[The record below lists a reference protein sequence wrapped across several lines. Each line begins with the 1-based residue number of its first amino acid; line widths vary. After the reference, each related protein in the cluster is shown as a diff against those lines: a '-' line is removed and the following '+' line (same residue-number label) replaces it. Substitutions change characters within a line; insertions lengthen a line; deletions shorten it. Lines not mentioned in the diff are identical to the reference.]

1 MWWQVRNVE
10 YKDPVAEEW
19 EKFQKTIQREDE
31 VGSAFVFSY
40 MPAYL
45 YLCALS
51 LLIYTWKVSEALL
64 LERDEETKDE
74 REMMEVNE
82 QV

>member
-1 MWWQVRNVE
+1 ME

-51 LLIYTWKVSEALL
+51 LSLFI
-64 LERDEETKDE
+64 LERYLRLCSL
-74 REMMEVNE
+74 REMRRQRTKEK
-82 QV
+82 